1 MADLVDQK
9 ASATPL
15 LTNFTM
21 STKKKELLSDAMK
34 RTSEWIFSQEIPRDV
49 TVHAGGASFL
59 LHKFPLVSKC
69 GLIKRMVSESSGGDL
84 SVIKIPDIPGGAEA
98 FELVSKYCY
107 GINFDIGL
115 HNIGILRCVAE
126 YLEMTEDYATGNLVG
141 RTESYLNEIALKSL
155 GGAVS
160 ILHSTESLL
169 PIAEKVKLVNRC
181 IDAITLIA
189 SKENQFGSS
198 AKVES
203 GTDDVHSSSYQ
214 SKDID
219 HWWAEDLTILGIEMF
234 QRVLIAMM
242 AMGFDQYALGPILM
256 LYAKKSLRGLELFGK
271 VRKKIEPKQEYEKRV
286 VLETIVG
293 LLPREKNAMSV
304 SFLSMLLRA
313 SIYLDTTVAC
323 RLNLEK
329 RMGLQLD
336 QAVLDD
342 LLIPSFFSTTGD
354 TLFDVDTV
362 QRIMTSYLDH
372 EDGTCIG
379 YNADEVRLSPP
390 QNDMERVEKL
400 MEDYLAEIASDRN
413 LTVSRF
419 VSYAECMPEHSR
431 TNEDGMYRAIDIY
444 LKAHPFISDMERKRV
459 CSVMDC
465 QKLSREACA
474 HAAQSDRLPVQTVV
488 QVLYYEQQRLGE
500 VMDGSLS
507 SGESPTPASKV
518 NAFSKDVHPV
528 PDELSKLQ
536 EENQDLKLEL
546 AKMKMQL
553 EDIKRK
559 TVKSSPNTPLVI
571 TYPSAD
577 KPPLPPK
584 SIINSMSKKLGR
596 LNLFVRSDGT
606 TPSKARNKPSKSR
619 RHSMS

>member
-9 ASATPL
+9 ATAAPL
-15 LTNFTM
+15 STNFIMT
-21 STKKKELLSDAMK
+21 TKKKELLSDAMK
-34 RTSEWIFSQEIPRDV
+34 RTSEWIFSQEIPKDL
-49 TVHAGGASFL
+49 TVHAGGTSFL

-69 GLIKRMVSESSGGDL
+69 GFIKRLMSGSSGVSL

-98 FELVSKYCY
+98 FELVSKFCY

-115 HNIGILRCVAE
+115 HNIGILRCVSE

-141 RTESYLNEIALKSL
+141 RTETYLDEVALKSL

-160 ILHSTESLL
+160 VLHSTESLL
-169 PIAEKVKLVNRC
+169 PIAEKMKLVNRC
-181 IDAITLIA
+181 IDAVVLIA

-198 AKVES
+198 AK
-203 GTDDVHSSSYQ
+203 
-214 SKDID
+214 
-219 HWWAEDLTILGIEMF
+219 
-234 QRVLIAMM
+234 
-242 AMGFDQYALGPILM
+242 
-256 LYAKKSLRGLELFGK
+256 ELFGK
-271 VRKKIEPKQEYEKRV
+271 ARKRMEPKEEYEKRV
-286 VLETIVG
+286 VVETIVG
-293 LLPREKNAMSV
+293 LLPWEKNAMSV

-323 RLNLEK
+323 RINLE
-329 RMGLQLD
+329 RRIGLQLD

-342 LLIPSFFSTTGD
+342 LLIPSFFPTTGD

-362 QRIMTSYLDH
+362 QRIMMNFLDR
-372 EDGTCIG
+372 EEGTCVA

-390 QNDMERVEKL
+390 QPEMERVEKL
-400 MEDYLAEIASDRN
+400 MEDFLAEIASDSN
-413 LTVSRF
+413 LTVPKF
-419 VSYAECMPEHSR
+419 VNFAECMPEHSR
-431 TNEDGMYRAIDIY
+431 TTEDPKYRAIDIY
-444 LKAHPFISDMERKRV
+444 LKAHPYISDTERKKV

-488 QVLYYEQQRLGE
+488 QVLYYEQQRLRE
-500 VMDGSLS
+500 AMDSSLS
-507 SGESPTPASKV
+507 SGDSPTPASKV
-518 NAFSKDVHPV
+518 TVISKDAHPV
-528 PDELSKLQ
+528 TDNELSKLEQ
-536 EENQDLKLEL
+536 ENQDLKLEL
-546 AKMKMQL
+546 AKMKIQL
-553 EDIKRK
+553 EEIKRK

-577 KPPLPPK
+577 KPPLAPK

-596 LNLFVRSDGT
+596 LNLFVRADGT
-606 TPSKARNKPSKSR
+606 TPSRVQNRPSKDR